1 MSLMVRGTRGDLIF
15 ILKDTLEHA
24 KSQDALVRRDKEI
37 DAIAAALQAYISQAP
52 SGRTTG
58 DLPSAEYIIESLD
71 SQLDGLF
78 KEKFCATLVDIQ
90 QQVFDKV
97 QESHNRTLDTVSPK
111 IMLLLKMVNL
121 ITSRVGKPDMHVAN
135 TG

>member
-1 MSLMVRGTRGDLIF
+1 MRGNLILL
-15 ILKDTLEHA
+15 LKDTLEHA
-24 KSQDALVRRDKEI
+24 KSQGALVRRDKEI

-52 SGRTTG
+52 ASQTADD

-78 KEKFCATLVDIQ
+78 RDKFCATLVDIQ

-111 IMLLLKMVNL
+111 IMLLLRMVNL
-121 ITSRVGKPDMHVAN
+121 ITARLGKPDMDAVN
-135 TG
+135 PG